1 MSILLEKRFFDSCK
15 LLCYCRYMLL
25 RAGVPR
31 HAIIKK
37 FAGEDISTLE
47 ELISAL
53 SKLSRSARVPLEY
66 ISYNDRHR
74 KKVLVVPLYLC

>member
-1 MSILLEKRFFDSCK
+1 MFDIYK
-15 LLCYCRYMLL
+15 FLWYCRYMLF

-74 KKVLVVPLYLC
+74 KKVLFSIHVL